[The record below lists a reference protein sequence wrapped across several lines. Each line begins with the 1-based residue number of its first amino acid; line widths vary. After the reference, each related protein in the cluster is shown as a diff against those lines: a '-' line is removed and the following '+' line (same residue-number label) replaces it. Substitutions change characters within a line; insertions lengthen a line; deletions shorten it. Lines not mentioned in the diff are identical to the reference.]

1 MFDKYGEFDSAEE
14 LNAAAAGQKAEG
26 DTGALKELAEENG
39 IDEDDVQD
47 YMDGVTDSLC
57 TPLTAAYGKLAVE
70 TAVLRPVEI
79 VEDWVSYIRVQCMDN
94 PDMAAAV
101 RRKDRHLKDCIAK
114 ILTWSFKN
122 AYEVDEDIV
131 EAAGITASVQMGIPG
146 MARVKKIIC
155 DYYLGG
161 GKSEKEVGTRN

>member
-1 MFDKYGEFDSAEE
+1 MFDTFGEFDSAEE

-70 TAVLRPVEI
+70 TAVLRPV
-79 VEDWVSYIRVQCMDN
+79 
-94 PDMAAAV
+94 
-101 RRKDRHLKDCIAK
+101 
-114 ILTWSFKN
+114 
-122 AYEVDEDIV
+122 
-131 EAAGITASVQMGIPG
+131 
-146 MARVKKIIC
+146 
-155 DYYLGG
+155 
-161 GKSEKEVGTRN
+161 